1 MHHGSE
7 PSDGERGGPGRGGRD
22 GAADDGAVPTRPAA
36 TVMLLRPAEG
46 ARGAAAG
53 ADRSGAGT
61 DASMEVL
68 LMRRV
73 RSMGFAPGAFVF
85 PGGGVDERDADG
97 GVPWT
102 GPSPEEWART
112 LGTDVPMARAL
123 VCAAVRETFE
133 ETGVLLAGEPGS
145 ADEEAIT
152 LDTDT
157 EEWERD
163 RLGLIDRSRAF
174 TEVLSRRGLVLRSEW
189 LRAWSRW
196 ITPRTEPRR
205 YDTWFFAAELPPGQV
220 SRDVGGEADLTR
232 WTDPAAVASEWEA
245 GRMPMLPPTAVS
257 CAELADCRTLRG
269 VREAR
274 RDIVPIEP
282 VIREVDGRLR
292 VVAPNG
298 VDYPLPKP
306 GAAP

>member
-1 MHHGSE
+1 MRKA
-7 PSDGERGGPGRGGRD
+7 SDGTTRGGTGRD
-22 GAADDGAVPTRPAA
+22 GHAPGGVVPPRPAA
-36 TVMLLRPAEG
+36 TVMLLRPAG
-46 ARGAAAG
+46 GRAA
-53 ADRSGAGT
+53 ADRSGSGADGP
-61 DASMEVL
+61 MEVL

-73 RSMGFAPGAFVF
+73 RSMGFAPGAYVF

-97 GVPWT
+97 DLPWT
-102 GPSPEEWART
+102 GPGPEEWART

-133 ETGVLLAGEPGS
+133 ETGVLLASEPERAG
-145 ADEEAIT
+145 EEAIT
-152 LDTDT
+152 LDTDS

-163 RLGLIDRSRAF
+163 RLGLIDRSRSF
-174 TEVLSRRGLVLRSEW
+174 TGVLARRGLVLRSEW

-196 ITPRTEPRR
+196 ITPKAEPRR
-205 YDTWFFAAELPPGQV
+205 YDTWFFVAELPPGQAA
-220 SRDVGGEADLTR
+220 RDVGGEADLTR
-232 WTDPAAVASEWEA
+232 WTDPAAVAAEWEA
-245 GRMPMLPPTAVS
+245 GRMPMLPPTVVA
-257 CAELADCRTLRG
+257 CDELADRRTLRG

-282 VIREVDGRLR
+282 VVREVDGQLR

-306 GAAP
+306 GATP